1 MARFYFIDFEASSLS
16 DLSYPIEVAWV
27 DQDGHGESYLISPAP
42 DWTDWSSQSEAIHNI
57 SHQMLKDHGA
67 SHRKVA
73 QRAARILGSE
83 GVQVYADQPAFD
95 GRWLRVLLAS
105 AGLPQIQI
113 RDVTEKYGEACRPL
127 FDAAANQQ
135 QAIDKAFEIVAAAEN
150 AEAMLS
156 RTRHRAL
163 PDAQG
168 LWWTWRR
175 IQSLVAKE
183 LARGQ

>member
-1 MARFYFIDFEASSLS
+1 MTRFYFIDFEASSLS

-27 DQDGHGESYLISPAP
+27 DQNGQGESWLISQAP
-42 DWTDWSSQSEAIHNI
+42 DWTDWSSESEAIHNI
-57 SHQMLKDHGA
+57 SHRMLKDNGT

-73 QRAARILGSE
+73 QRAARILSSE
-83 GVQVYADQPAFD
+83 GVQIYADQPAFD
-95 GRWLRVLLAS
+95 GRWLRILLAS
-105 AGLPQIQI
+105 AGLPPIPV
-113 RDVTEKYGEACRPL
+113 RDVTEMYAEACRPL
-127 FDAAANQQ
+127 LDAAASQQ
-135 QAIDKAFEIVAAAEN
+135 KAADRAFEIVAAAEN

-175 IQSLVAKE
+175 IQSLVSEE